1 MDFRENRRRYERGDS
16 RTVIQWAARLLH
28 CGRLACHTQAEIA
41 ERVGLTRE
49 AVTMFLQKMS
59 KEYQENQI
67 DIFRNFDP
75 QIYTVWNFAK

>member
-1 MDFRENRRRYERGDS
+1 M
-16 RTVIQWAARLLH
+16 W
-28 CGRLACHTQAEIA
+28 LACHTQAEIA

-75 QIYTVWNFAK
+75 QISTHKNFYIGAIRAVMALCLATAL